1 MARGSQT
8 MSASPRTKNNLFPQ
22 KKLSARAIA
31 YSVLLAVETKAAYAS
46 ELLHL
51 LMGSDI
57 EAREAALATELVMGT
72 LRWQRSLDF
81 LIARYARRAISA
93 LDAEVLIALRM
104 GIYQLRHLTRI
115 PASAAVNESV
125 ELVRRARKKSAVPLV
140 NAALRRA
147 AAEKNEP
154 LTSFLPAGIDA
165 TDALAIE
172 HSHPT
177 WIVERWLRKFGERKT
192 IELLV
197 WNNHAPKQACAI
209 LNPARRDE
217 AIRSLEEAGLH
228 VEAGRLLKDAIVASR
243 GNIAKT
249 AALRNGWIAIQD
261 EASQAIPL
269 LLDVQGGESVLD
281 LCAAPGGKTIALA
294 QRAGAGGRVIAA
306 DIYEARLRATG
317 ERLHDTSTNN
327 VFLVVLDGTS
337 DLPFGRRFDR
347 ILVDAPCS
355 GTGTLA
361 RNPEIRWRLRAEDL
375 AELHVCQVKLLA
387 SALAC
392 LAPNGK
398 LLYSTCS
405 MEAEENESVI
415 QEALAKSPDSCIE
428 PVKIPQSKLAEGV
441 RAENLTDSEGAFRT
455 FPPAQSTDGFF
466 AAAIRLR

>member
-1 MARGSQT
+1 
-8 MSASPRTKNNLFPQ
+8 MSASPRTKTNPLPRA
-22 KKLSARAIA
+22 KPSARAIA

-51 LMGSDI
+51 RMGSDV

-72 LRWQRSLDF
+72 LRRQRSLDF
-81 LIARYARRAISA
+81 FIARYTGRTISA

-104 GIYQLRHLTRI
+104 GIYQLRHLTRV

-125 ELVRRARKKSAVPLV
+125 ELVRRARKKSAVPLA

-154 LTSFLPAGIDA
+154 LTSFLPAGMDA
-165 TDALAIE
+165 TEALAIE

-177 WIVERWLRKFGERKT
+177 WMVERWLRKFGEQKT
-192 IELLV
+192 IELLE

-209 LNPARRDE
+209 LNPARRE
-217 AIRSLEEAGLH
+217 ETIRSLEEAGLH
-228 VEAGRLLKDAIVASR
+228 VEAGRLLKDAIVVSQ

-269 LLDVQGGESVLD
+269 LLDVQSGESVLD
-281 LCAAPGGKTIALA
+281 LCAAPGGKTITLA
-294 QRAGAGGRVIAA
+294 QRAGAGGRVVAS
-306 DIYEARLRATG
+306 DIYEARLSVMR
-317 ERLHDTSTNN
+317 ERLQGAGINN
-327 VFLVVLDGTS
+327 VFLVALDGTS
-337 DLPFGRRFDR
+337 ALPFGRCFDR

-392 LAPNGK
+392 LAAEGR

-415 QEALAKSPDSCIE
+415 QEALAKSPDFCIE
-428 PVKIPQSKLAEGV
+428 PVKVPQSTLAEGV
-441 RAENLTDSEGAFRT
+441 RAENLTDGEGAFRT
-455 FPPAQSTDGFF
+455 FPPAQHTDGFF
-466 AAAIRLR
+466 AAAIRRR

>member
-1 MARGSQT
+1 MN
-8 MSASPRTKNNLFPQ
+8 ASPRTNKNPLPQ
-22 KKLSARAIA
+22 AKVSARAIA
-31 YSVLLAVETKAAYAS
+31 YSILLAVESKAAYAS

-51 LMGSDI
+51 RMGSEI

-72 LRWQRSLDF
+72 LRWQRALDF
-81 LIARYARRAISA
+81 FIARYTGRAISV

-125 ELVRRARKKSAVPLV
+125 ELVGRTRKKSAIPLA
-140 NAALRRA
+140 NAVLRRA

-154 LTSFLPAGIDA
+154 LTSFLPAGMDA
-165 TDALAIE
+165 TEALAIE

-177 WIVERWLRKFGERKT
+177 WMVQRWLRKFGEQKT
-192 IELLV
+192 IELLE

-209 LNPARRDE
+209 LNPARREE

-228 VEAGRLLKDAIVASR
+228 VEAGRLVEDALVVSR
-243 GNIAKT
+243 GNVAKT

-269 LLDVQGGESVLD
+269 LLDVQSGESVLD

-294 QRAGAGGRVIAA
+294 QRAGAGGRVVAS
-306 DIYEARLRATG
+306 DIYEARLRVMR
-317 ERLHDTSTNN
+317 ERLHAMGANN
-327 VFLVVLDGTS
+327 VFLVALDGTF

-375 AELHVCQVKLLA
+375 AGLHVCQAKLLA
-387 SALAC
+387 SALAH
-392 LAPNGK
+392 LAPDGK

-405 MEAEENESVI
+405 METEENESVI
-415 QEALAKSPDSCIE
+415 QEALAKSRDFCIE
-428 PVKIPQSKLAEGV
+428 PVKVPQSILAEGV
-441 RAENLTDSEGAFRT
+441 RAENLTDGEGAFCT
-455 FPPAQSTDGFF
+455 FPPAQHTDGFF

>member
-1 MARGSQT
+1 
-8 MSASPRTKNNLFPQ
+8 MSASPRTKKNSVPQ
-22 KKLSARAIA
+22 TKVSARAIA

-51 LMGSDI
+51 RMGSDI

-72 LRWQRSLDF
+72 LRWQRALDF
-81 LIARYARRAISA
+81 LIARYTGREISA
-93 LDAEVLIALRM
+93 LDAEVLIALRI
-104 GIYQLRHLTRI
+104 GIYQLRRLTRI

-125 ELVRRARKKSAVPLV
+125 ELMRRARKKSAAPLV

-147 AAEKNEP
+147 AAEKEQPMAN
-154 LTSFLPAGIDA
+154 FLPVGMGA
-165 TDALAIE
+165 TEALAIE

-177 WIVERWLRKFGERKT
+177 WMVERWLRKFGEQKT
-192 IELLV
+192 IELLE
-197 WNNHAPKQACAI
+197 WNNHAPKQACAM
-209 LNPARRDE
+209 LNPARRE
-217 AIRSLEEAGLH
+217 ETIRSLKEAGLH
-228 VEAGRLLKDAIVASR
+228 VEAGRLLEDAIVVSR
-243 GNIAKT
+243 GNITKT
-249 AALRNGWIAIQD
+249 AALQKGWIAIQD

-294 QRAGAGGRVIAA
+294 QRAGTSGRVVAC
-306 DIYEARLRATG
+306 DIYEARLRAMR
-317 ERLHDTSTNN
+317 ERLQGAGINN
-327 VFLVVLDGTS
+327 ASLVLLDGAS

-387 SALAC
+387 SALAR

-415 QEALAKSPDSCIE
+415 EEALSKSPDFRIE
-428 PVKIPQSKLAEGV
+428 PVNVPQSILAEDV
-441 RAENLTDSEGAFRT
+441 RAENLTDGEGAFRT
-455 FPPAQSTDGFF
+455 FPPAQHTDGFF
-466 AAAIRLR
+466 AAAIRRR

>member
-1 MARGSQT
+1 
-8 MSASPRTKNNLFPQ
+8 MSASPHSKNNSIPQ
-22 KKLSARAIA
+22 AKPSARAIA
-31 YSVLLAVETKAAYAS
+31 YSVLLAVETRAAYAS
-46 ELLHL
+46 ELLHSR
-51 LMGSDI
+51 MSSDI
-57 EAREAALATELVMGT
+57 AARDAALATELVMGT
-72 LRWQRSLDF
+72 LRWQRALDF
-81 LIARYARRAISA
+81 FIARYTGRTISA

-115 PASAAVNESV
+115 PARAAVNESV
-125 ELVRRARKKSAVPLV
+125 ELVRRARKKSAVPLA

-147 AAEKNEP
+147 AAEKSEP
-154 LTSFLPAGIDA
+154 LTSFLPAGMDA
-165 TDALAIE
+165 TEALAIE

-177 WIVERWLRKFGERKT
+177 WMVERWLRKFGEPKT
-192 IELLV
+192 IELLE

-209 LNPARRDE
+209 LNPARRE
-217 AIRSLEEAGLH
+217 ETIRSLEEAGLH
-228 VEAGRLLKDAIVASR
+228 VEAGRLLKDAIVVSR
-243 GNIAKT
+243 GNVAKT

-269 LLDVQGGESVLD
+269 LLDAQGGESVLD

-294 QRAGAGGRVIAA
+294 QRAGARGHVVAC
-306 DIYEARLRATG
+306 DIYEARLRVMR
-317 ERLHDTSTNN
+317 ERLHATGTNN
-327 VFLVVLDGTS
+327 VSLVILDGTS

-375 AELHVCQVKLLA
+375 AELRVCQVKLLA
-387 SALAC
+387 SALAH

-415 QEALAKSPDSCIE
+415 QEALAKSPDFRIE
-428 PVKIPQSKLAEGV
+428 PVKVPQSILVEGV
-441 RAENLTDSEGAFRT
+441 RAENLTDGEGAFRT
-455 FPPAQSTDGFF
+455 FPPAQHSDGFF
-466 AAAIRLR
+466 AAAIRRR